1 MIFIDKNIDNFVG
14 LFYEKS
20 DDIFLKISFTKN
32 YLYTYIYDWLVLH
45 WKTAKVAWPS
55 GLRRRFKAP
64 VSSEAWVRIPPLPIV
79 FQILTFTFDLMIY
92 AVYWLFPLK
101 IKRVTFSVKTYFFN
115 YNVNAASVKHSYSEL
130 KFECQSSSYI
140 RKIQRPKLFLIELNK
155 AQVMVIFTFWT
166 QKFHI

>member
-1 MIFIDKNIDNFVG
+1 MIFIDKNIDNIVG
-14 LFYEKS
+14 LFYKKS
-20 DDIFLKISFTKN
+20 DDIFLEISFTKN
-32 YLYTYIYDWLVLH
+32 YLSVYLYLWLIGASL
-45 WKTAKVAWPS
+45 KTAKIASLS
-55 GLRRRFKAP
+55 GLRRWFKAP

-79 FQILTFTFDLMIY
+79 FQILTFTFDLKIY

-140 RKIQRPKLFLIELNK
+140 RIRKIQRPKFF
-155 AQVMVIFTFWT
+155 VI
-166 QKFHI
+166 